1 MSVSLARET
10 GAHSP
15 TAAVSKCA
23 QKCFES
29 FQNCLNSASK
39 SDKFNA
45 PWPKLSLVRVED
57 QLARFQPWT
66 ANIRVFSTG
75 RDSLDYRLR
84 DASDIKTPVIG
95 LLQALDFRI
104 KTSSRIL
111 DSVRLAPDSTSI
123 EEAIE
128 QFVNS
133 LEGVSR
139 EITLLHKITN
149 TIRRASK
156 DTQNSR
162 AAEGF
167 KIRDDEGNDVGPFL
181 QEIFLRYVNDRFP
194 VASEEIR
201 KRLASS
207 MVLRRKRLLYRRD
220 RYEKAPIQLPQ
231 IASGPN
237 ISHPEPEI
245 MTPLDD
251 AERPA
256 KRRIVAAPTQSVVHT
271 TATATTLSPE
281 RFRKAAAPSV
291 VSISKTVK
299 LSDDDD
305 FVFPPAPT
313 LPFMQRYN
321 KAKQDIEERHKQ
333 RLSTIHRYDEGV
345 GLTTRV
351 SGDTQGIIDAEV
363 VRDRALAKAWD
374 DCIEAVGEVICP
386 YCFHMLPI
394 REVVDELKWNHH
406 VKNDLEP
413 YVCLFETCHTSE
425 HLYTHSNTWIKH
437 MSEHAL
443 RWRCASK
450 RHGDFVTDSRQD
462 YLDHMKH
469 SHSDVFTD
477 AQLGILAEQNGRRI
491 GPLFESCPLCGEKKA
506 NRSVTDH
513 LVGHMRSLALKSLPS
528 HHEDTDDLCEIGEEQ
543 DNWGSSRPYSRST
556 IDSASEDDF
565 TFSFIGVP
573 GQFPED
579 SFNFGD

>member
-10 GAHSP
+10 GAHP
-15 TAAVSKCA
+15 PAAAVSKYA

-39 SDKFNA
+39 SDKFKA

-57 QLARFQPWT
+57 QLARFQLWT

-167 KIRDDEGNDVGPFL
+167 KIRDDEGND
-181 QEIFLRYVNDRFP
+181 I
-194 VASEEIR
+194 
-201 KRLASS
+201 
-207 MVLRRKRLLYRRD
+207 
-220 RYEKAPIQLPQ
+220 AP
-231 IASGPN
+231 GPN

-245 MTPLDD
+245 MAPLDD

-256 KRRIVAAPTQSVVHT
+256 KRRIVAAPTQSVVHS

-313 LPFMQRYN
+313 RPFMQRYN
-321 KAKQDIEERHKQ
+321 KAKQDIEERHKK

-363 VRDRALAKAWD
+363 VRNRALAKAWD

-477 AQLGILAEQNGRRI
+477 AQLGILAEQNGRRT
-491 GPLFESCPLCGEKKA
+491 GPLFEACPLCGEKKT

-528 HHEDTDDLCEIGEEQ
+528 HREDTDDLCEIGEEQ
-543 DNWGSSRPYSRST
+543 DNWGSSRPNSRST

-565 TFSFIGVP
+565 TFSFTGVP
-573 GQFPED
+573 GQFPD
-579 SFNFGD
+579 SSFNFGDRDLKSALNSRGNYQQKGF